1 MGQLK
6 EHLPVSESPM
16 SVQTKLFFA
25 ISLRS
30 SPRTW
35 RRQIKFNVVVKIT
48 IENHEIRIS

>member
-1 MGQLK
+1 MGQLQ

-35 RRQIKFNVVVKIT
+35 RRQIKFDVVVKIT